1 MADGGRFR
9 GLASGTRRSA
19 GGFRIGPEE
28 TGLAEGAIFLAES
41 AIDAVSALSLGV
53 GGLVRVCAS
62 TAGVCRRLPDWL
74 CDADLVEVVCG
85 FDADAAGDVAAAALA
100 ASDRR
105 VRRARPCGAK
115 DWNALLQRGGQ

>member
-1 MADGGRFR
+1 MAVGGRFR

-28 TGLAEGAIFLAES
+28 TGLAEGTIFLAES
-41 AIDAVSALSLGV
+41 AIDAVSALSLSV

-62 TAGVCRRLPDWL
+62 TAGVCRRLPDSL
-74 CDADLVEVVCG
+74 CDADLVAVVCG

-105 VRRARPCGAK
+105 LRWARPYGGK
-115 DWNALLQRGGQ
+115 DWNALLQRGGL